1 MARRRALENLKI
13 AGHSPLPS
21 PEEIQRLFPVT
32 QAAEKTVRAA
42 RAALK
47 DILEGRD
54 RRLFLVVGPCSI
66 HDPKAALEYARRLRA
81 LSERVSDRF
90 LIAMRVYF
98 EKPRTTLGWKG
109 YINDPFMNDSFH
121 IEEGLKRA
129 RQLLLKITG
138 LGLPAA
144 TEALDPVT
152 PQYLGEL
159 VSWYAI
165 GARTIESQTHREM
178 ASGLSAPIGFKNGTD
193 GNIQV
198 AINAMRSALSPH
210 HFLGVDAR
218 GRISVY
224 RTRGNPE
231 SHVVL
236 RGGAK
241 PNYDPASIARCR
253 RALSA
258 AGLKSRIMVDCSHG
272 NSSKD
277 HRRQA
282 EVFNAVLAQ
291 AAGGDRSILGMMLES
306 NLHAGNQPIAASGT
320 RGGRLKYG
328 VSVTDACIGW
338 ETTER
343 IILAAY
349 RRLGAG

>member
-13 AGHSPLPS
+13 AGHLPSVPGGNPAPLPCH
-21 PEEIQRLFPVT
+21 PGRGKNRPRGPRL
-32 QAAEKTVRAA
+32 
-42 RAALK
+42 ALK

-198 AINAMRSALSPH
+198 AINAMRSALTPH
-210 HFLGVDAR
+210 HFLGVAAR
-218 GRISVY
+218 GRISL
-224 RTRGNPE
+224 RTRGPR
-231 SHVVL
+231 VL
-236 RGGAK
+236 RGLQGGAK
-241 PNYDPASIARCR
+241 PN
-253 RALSA
+253 
-258 AGLKSRIMVDCSHG
+258 
-272 NSSKD
+272 
-277 HRRQA
+277 
-282 EVFNAVLAQ
+282 
-291 AAGGDRSILGMMLES
+291 
-306 NLHAGNQPIAASGT
+306 
-320 RGGRLKYG
+320 
-328 VSVTDACIGW
+328 
-338 ETTER
+338 
-343 IILAAY
+343 
-349 RRLGAG
+349 